1 MYFRFA
7 WRYFK
12 AKKSANAINIIAWV
26 TTIVIAFAT
35 CCQILVLSIF
45 NGFEDLVQSLYAS
58 FYSDIKITPDNGK
71 TFVLDANAI
80 LKLKSIQNIE
90 VLSTVVEEKAL
101 LQQLEFQTVLQL
113 KGVDSSYNKIGGFS
127 SKIIQGKYD
136 IGNMQNPKIIVGYGV
151 QNAIGI
157 SVDESTVPEKL
168 IVMMPKKNNTNN
180 DPISSIS
187 EGGILASG
195 VFAIQQDFDNSYA
208 LTNIDFVKQQLGL
221 AENEF
226 TSVEIKFKNYKQ
238 EKLTREQ
245 IRKILPQHFVIQN
258 RYEQNATL
266 YNTMVTEKWAIYLL
280 LTLILIIASFNI
292 ISSLTMLVLEKKFD
306 IGLLKSLGANTS
318 QVQKIFLAEGLL
330 IGLIGTILGTVLAII
345 ICVMQL
351 KFKLIKIE
359 GGSFLINYF
368 PVKMMPTDFILVI
381 STSIFISLLAAWI
394 PSRKAANTDIIQN

>member
-208 LTNIDFVKQQLGL
+208 LTNIDFVQQQLGL

-226 TSVEIKFKNYKQ
+226 TSIEIKLKNYKQ

>member
-35 CCQILVLSIF
+35 CCQILVLSVF
-45 NGFEDLVQSLYAS
+45 NGFEDLVQDLYAS
-58 FYSDIKITPDNGK
+58 FYPDIKIIPANGK
-71 TFVLDANAI
+71 TFVLDGKAI
-80 LKLKSIQNIE
+80 AKLQSVENVE

-113 KGVDSSYNKIGGFS
+113 KGIDSSYNKIGGFN

-136 IGNMQNPKIIVGYGV
+136 IGNLQNPKIIVGYGV
-151 QNAIGI
+151 QNALGI
-157 SVDESTVPEKL
+157 SVDEATVPERL
-168 IVMMPKKNNTNN
+168 IVMMPKKNNVTN

-187 EGGILASG
+187 EGSIFPSG
-195 VFAIQQDFDNSYA
+195 VFSIQQDFDNSYA

-226 TSVEIKFKNYKQ
+226 TSIEIKLKNYKQ

-318 QVQKIFLAEGLL
+318 QIQKIFLAEGLL
-330 IGLIGTILGTVLAII
+330 IGLIGTIIGTVSAII
-345 ICVMQL
+345 VCLLQL

-359 GGSFLINYF
+359 GGSFLIDYF

-381 STSIFISLLAAWI
+381 STSIFISLFAAWI
-394 PSRKAANTDIIQN
+394 PSRKAANTEIIQN

>member
-35 CCQILVLSIF
+35 CCQILVLSVF

-58 FYSDIKITPDNGK
+58 FYPDIKIIPANGK
-71 TFVLDANAI
+71 TFVLDGNAI
-80 LKLKSIQNIE
+80 AKLQSIQNIE

-113 KGVDSSYNKIGGFS
+113 KGVDSSYNKIGGFN

-136 IGNMQNPKIIVGYGV
+136 IGNLQNPKIIVGYGV
-151 QNAIGI
+151 QNALGI
-157 SVDESTVPEKL
+157 SVDEATVPERL
-168 IVMMPKKNNTNN
+168 IVMMPKKNNVTN

-187 EGGILASG
+187 EGSILPSG

-226 TSVEIKFKNYKQ
+226 TSIEIKLKNYKQ

-245 IRKILPQHFVIQN
+245 IRKILPKHFVIQN

-318 QVQKIFLAEGLL
+318 QIQKIFLAEGLL
-330 IGLIGTILGTVLAII
+330 IGLIGTIIGTVSAII
-345 ICVMQL
+345 VCLLQL

-359 GGSFLINYF
+359 GGSFLIDYF

-394 PSRKAANTDIIQN
+394 PSRKAANTEIIQN

>member
-35 CCQILVLSIF
+35 CCQILVLSVF
-45 NGFEDLVQSLYAS
+45 NGFEDLVQDLYAS
-58 FYSDIKITPDNGK
+58 FYPDIKIIPANGK
-71 TFVLDANAI
+71 TFVLDGKAI
-80 LKLKSIQNIE
+80 AKLQSVENVE

-113 KGVDSSYNKIGGFS
+113 KGIDSSYNKIGGFN

-136 IGNMQNPKIIVGYGV
+136 IGNLQNPKIIVGYGV
-151 QNAIGI
+151 QNALGI
-157 SVDESTVPEKL
+157 SVDEATVPERL
-168 IVMMPKKNNTNN
+168 IVMMPKKNNVTN

-187 EGGILASG
+187 EGSIFPSG

-226 TSVEIKFKNYKQ
+226 TSIEIKLKNYKQ

-318 QVQKIFLAEGLL
+318 QIQKIFLAEGLL
-330 IGLIGTILGTVLAII
+330 IGLIGTIIGTVSAII
-345 ICVMQL
+345 VCLLQL

-359 GGSFLINYF
+359 GGSFLIDYF

-381 STSIFISLLAAWI
+381 STSIFISLFAAWI
-394 PSRKAANTDIIQN
+394 PSRKAANTEIIQN

>member
-35 CCQILVLSIF
+35 CCQILVLSVF

-58 FYSDIKITPDNGK
+58 FYPDIKIIPANGK
-71 TFVLDANAI
+71 TFVLDGNAI
-80 LKLKSIQNIE
+80 SRLQSIQNIE
-90 VLSTVVEEKAL
+90 VLSKVVEEKAL

-113 KGVDSSYNKIGGFS
+113 KGVDPSYNKIGGFS

-136 IGNMQNPKIIVGYGV
+136 IGNLQNPQIIVGYGV
-151 QNAIGI
+151 QNALGI
-157 SVDESTVPEKL
+157 SVDEASVPERL
-168 IVMMPKKNNTNN
+168 IVMMPKKNNLTN

-187 EGGILASG
+187 EGSIFPSG

-226 TSVEIKFKNYKQ
+226 TSIEIKLKNYKQ
-238 EKLTREQ
+238 EKLSREQ
-245 IRKILPQHFVIQN
+245 IRKILPQHFIIQN

-330 IGLIGTILGTVLAII
+330 IGLIGTILGSITAFI
-345 ICVMQL
+345 ICLLQL

-394 PSRKAANTDIIQN
+394 PSRKAANTEIIQN

>member
-7 WRYFK
+7 WRYFN

-35 CCQILVLSIF
+35 CCQILVLSVF

-58 FYSDIKITPDNGK
+58 FYSDIKITPSNGK
-71 TFVLDANAI
+71 TFVLDGNAI
-80 LKLKSIQNIE
+80 SKLKSIQNIE

-136 IGNMQNPKIIVGYGV
+136 VGNLQNPKIIVGYGV

-157 SVDESTVPEKL
+157 SVDEATVPEKL

-208 LTNIDFVKQQLGL
+208 LTNIDFVQQQLGL

-226 TSVEIKFKNYKQ
+226 TSIEIKLKNYKQ

-245 IRKILPQHFVIQN
+245 IRKILPQHFIIQN

>member
-35 CCQILVLSIF
+35 CCQILVLSVF
-45 NGFEDLVQSLYAS
+45 NGFEDLVQDLYAS
-58 FYSDIKITPDNGK
+58 FYPDIKIIPANGK
-71 TFVLDANAI
+71 TFVLDGKAI
-80 LKLKSIQNIE
+80 AKLQSVENVE

-113 KGVDSSYNKIGGFS
+113 KGIDSSYNKIGGFN

-136 IGNMQNPKIIVGYGV
+136 IGNLQNPKIIVGYGV
-151 QNAIGI
+151 QNALGI
-157 SVDESTVPEKL
+157 SVDEATVPERL
-168 IVMMPKKNNTNN
+168 IVMMPKKNNVTN

-187 EGGILASG
+187 EGSIFPSG
-195 VFAIQQDFDNSYA
+195 VFSIQQDFDNSYA

-226 TSVEIKFKNYKQ
+226 TSIEIKLKNYKQ

-318 QVQKIFLAEGLL
+318 QIQKIFLAEGLL
-330 IGLIGTILGTVLAII
+330 IGLIGTIIGTVSAII
-345 ICVMQL
+345 VCLLQL

-359 GGSFLINYF
+359 GGSFLIDYF

-381 STSIFISLLAAWI
+381 STSIFISLFAAWI
-394 PSRKAANTDIIQN
+394 PSKKAANTEIIQN